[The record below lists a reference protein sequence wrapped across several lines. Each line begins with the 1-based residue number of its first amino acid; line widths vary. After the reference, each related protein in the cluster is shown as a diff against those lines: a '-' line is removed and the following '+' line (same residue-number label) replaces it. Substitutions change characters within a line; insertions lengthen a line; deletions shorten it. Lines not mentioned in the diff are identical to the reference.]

1 MWGFKIIVTIYY
13 YNFNLLEDMK
23 QWIKLEWPKLVAKVI
38 FQKYK
43 INGSIV
49 LPTVNALELLILSL
63 QKLCLILIA
72 G

>member
-1 MWGFKIIVTIYY
+1 M
-13 YNFNLLEDMK
+13 
-23 QWIKLEWPKLVAKVI
+23 AKVI